1 MSPLE
6 YLGGALESWQLY
18 VVLALLFVALHWVL
32 IRRWAVG
39 IFDPLLLLLFANAL
53 GWAIVWFMYLRDDIA
68 TRYVASFTAA
78 QLALY
83 VGMEVGHRFRPR
95 IGPPDPAPRKDP
107 LPAFTLWISAAVHVS
122 STLATWVIAG
132 VPLFRESRLGAFQG
146 SGGFGILERLSDAS
160 ALIALFSAIYLLL
173 RQRGRWRTLP
183 IYGFLLWFLVSI
195 GLSGSKGAL
204 LGFGQYVLSI
214 VFVFGSLRERSD
226 HFWGGRMGKVMLVAA
241 TLFAMG
247 VLATQ
252 QESDLGTT
260 ALALVYRIV
269 SYGDVYIFAYPDATI
284 ESLKGGNALVGMF
297 GGFLSTFRLFPQE
310 LLQTNIGYQLTGI
323 VFPDLDL
330 LVGPNP
336 QHPVFGYH
344 YFGAFGFVFSFV
356 LGVVTMAAHS
366 AFYFRRHRTFVTGLL
381 AFLVYFALI
390 GISADFD
397 YAMSRLASSVIG
409 LVVVF
414 VPVLSMCPQAVLLR
428 PRRPRLA
435 RLGGED
441 TAR

>member
-1 MSPLE
+1 
-6 YLGGALESWQLY
+6 
-18 VVLALLFVALHWVL
+18 
-32 IRRWAVG
+32 
-39 IFDPLLLLLFANAL
+39 
-53 GWAIVWFMYLRDDIA
+53 
-68 TRYVASFTAA
+68 
-78 QLALY
+78 
-83 VGMEVGHRFRPR
+83 
-95 IGPPDPAPRKDP
+95 
-107 LPAFTLWISAAVHVS
+107 
-122 STLATWVIAG
+122 
-132 VPLFRESRLGAFQG
+132 
-146 SGGFGILERLSDAS
+146 
-160 ALIALFSAIYLLL
+160 
-173 RQRGRWRTLP
+173 
-183 IYGFLLWFLVSI
+183 
-195 GLSGSKGAL
+195 
-204 LGFGQYVLSI
+204 
-214 VFVFGSLRERSD
+214 
-226 HFWGGRMGKVMLVAA
+226 
-241 TLFAMG
+241 

>member
-83 VGMEVGHRFRPR
+83 VGMEIGHRFRPR

-173 RQRGRWRTLP
+173 RQRGL
-183 IYGFLLWFLVSI
+183 
-195 GLSGSKGAL
+195 
-204 LGFGQYVLSI
+204 
-214 VFVFGSLRERSD
+214 
-226 HFWGGRMGKVMLVAA
+226 
-241 TLFAMG
+241 
-247 VLATQ
+247 
-252 QESDLGTT
+252 
-260 ALALVYRIV
+260 
-269 SYGDVYIFAYPDATI
+269 
-284 ESLKGGNALVGMF
+284 
-297 GGFLSTFRLFPQE
+297 
-310 LLQTNIGYQLTGI
+310 
-323 VFPDLDL
+323 
-330 LVGPNP
+330 
-336 QHPVFGYH
+336 
-344 YFGAFGFVFSFV
+344 
-356 LGVVTMAAHS
+356 
-366 AFYFRRHRTFVTGLL
+366 
-381 AFLVYFALI
+381 
-390 GISADFD
+390 
-397 YAMSRLASSVIG
+397 
-409 LVVVF
+409 
-414 VPVLSMCPQAVLLR
+414 
-428 PRRPRLA
+428 
-435 RLGGED
+435 
-441 TAR
+441 